1 MEVRQTSPFP
11 RCDRS
16 SDRSLDNPGARN
28 VVMDLGDQIS
38 SFRFLSATGTPKFKP
53 RPPPK
58 GLNMVKIPPG
68 PAGKLLRRTVRSQ
81 HDHWIN
87 DYDGDPGRVGTG
99 RFQTTSGACTL
110 AARRLATRTR
120 ICSADLGWFSRL
132 SHRWFGMV
140 AACRQLAT
148 HILRIRK

>member
-38 SFRFLSATGTPKFKP
+38 PFRFLSATGTPKFKP

-81 HDHWIN
+81 HDHWIKRLRRRPGSGRYRQIPN
-87 DYDGDPGRVGTG
+87 DFGRLHFGRTSAGDPD
-99 RFQTTSGACTL
+99 
-110 AARRLATRTR
+110 
-120 ICSADLGWFSRL
+120 ADLL
-132 SHRWFGMV
+132 SGPGV
-140 AACRQLAT
+140 VQSP
-148 HILRIRK
+148 